1 MDHQDPALEP
11 DDSTHAVV
19 MTDAGRSADPLLV
32 EVTRGA
38 LVESRHRGRAA
49 IVDAHARVLVCWGDL
64 DRPVYPRSAV
74 KPLQALPLV
83 ESGAAD
89 AFALTET
96 ELALACASHNGEPAH
111 TQTVAAWLARIGCT
125 VDDLACGAHEP
136 VDGGTARAMIR
147 AGEPAMALHNNCSGK
162 HAGFL
167 TTARHKGEPVKGYI
181 DYVHPVQQRLLGVL
195 EQMTGQDLGTAAW
208 ARDGCSIPTIAVP
221 LGALALGMARFADP
235 HGVPELRADAIMRI
249 RRAWGGQAY
258 HVAGRG
264 RFDTAV
270 MTATGGRVLVKEGAE
285 AVSCACLPELGLG
298 IALKIED
305 GNPRAAY
312 VAMAAL
318 LRHVG
323 AVEDAAWPAI
333 AEPSRP
339 PVRTRRGVPVGEVR
353 PAAGFPARTRA
364 S

>member
-1 MDHQDPALEP
+1 MDHQDPALES

-49 IVDAHARVLVCWGDL
+49 IVDAHARVLACWGDL

-136 VDGGTARAMIR
+136 VDGGTDD
-147 AGEPAMALHNNCSGK
+147 G
-162 HAGFL
+162 
-167 TTARHKGEPVKGYI
+167 GEPVARRR
-181 DYVHPVQQRLLGVL
+181 PC
-195 EQMTGQDLGTAAW
+195 TTTAPA
-208 ARDGCSIPTIAVP
+208 S
-221 LGALALGMARFADP
+221 M
-235 HGVPELRADAIMRI
+235 RA
-249 RRAWGGQAY
+249 
-258 HVAGRG
+258 
-264 RFDTAV
+264 F
-270 MTATGGRVLVKEGAE
+270 
-285 AVSCACLPELGLG
+285 SP
-298 IALKIED
+298 
-305 GNPRAAY
+305 
-312 VAMAAL
+312 
-318 LRHVG
+318 
-323 AVEDAAWPAI
+323 
-333 AEPSRP
+333 
-339 PVRTRRGVPVGEVR
+339 R
-353 PAAGFPARTRA
+353 PATRA
-364 S
+364 SRSRATSTTRIRCNSDCSACWNR